1 LKSPIRIA
9 AASAVILL
17 AGDFTPTAN
26 LQLGA
31 LHAESTEEMSF
42 QQNARLEITNSIGG
56 AAPAGLSVRDMRVH
70 EFLQWKDL
78 TASNNRRHWTKAPL
92 LQLAMMAARRVKARW
107 RGRQLSR
114 SSA

>member
-17 AGDFTPTAN
+17 AGDFAPTAN

-42 QQNARLEITNSIGG
+42 QQNARLEITNSIGR
-56 AAPAGLSVRDMRVH
+56 AAPAALSAAAVRDMRVR

-78 TASNNRRHWTKAPL
+78 TASNNRRH
-92 LQLAMMAARRVKARW
+92 
-107 RGRQLSR
+107 
-114 SSA
+114 